1 MSWEVSTRIFKLIGL
16 VDPSPLADPI
26 AQVHQAFCENLLE
39 RAVDSLVKPQTRKEV
54 AGQEEEESW

>member
-1 MSWEVSTRIFKLIGL
+1 MYWEVSGAICKLNDL
-16 VDPSPLADPI
+16 VYPSSLADPI

>member
-1 MSWEVSTRIFKLIGL
+1 MAATADKKNSLFSFSV
-16 VDPSPLADPI
+16 ADPI

-54 AGQEEEESW
+54 VGQEEEEQW

>member
-1 MSWEVSTRIFKLIGL
+1 MYWEVSTRICKLNGL
-16 VDPSPLADPI
+16 VYPSLADPI

-39 RAVDSLVKPQTRKEV
+39 RAVDSLVKPQTRKEA